1 MVLVRRLFRLP
12 SARNLDNFI
21 NMKSCFR
28 SNNGRGRSNFWLL
41 NGLPVVPKYADII
54 KAHSRRDPDLG
65 LSRRTGPDPGQIHPD
80 PQPRQRHRN
89 SPRQNEFILIHSI
102 CNLGGLN
109 HPMLRNVRVL
119 FTLKSKKKCIL
130 EQVCGARRIH

>member
-1 MVLVRRLFRLP
+1 MVLVRRLLRIP

-28 SNNGRGRSNFWLL
+28 RNNVRGRINLLLL
-41 NGLPVVPKYADII
+41 NGLAVIPKYTDII
-54 KAHSRRDPDLG
+54 KSHSRRDPDLG
-65 LSRRTGPDPGQIHPD
+65 FSRRSGPDPGQIHPD
-80 PQPRQRHRN
+80 PQPRQCHRN

-102 CNLGGLN
+102 CNSGGLN

-119 FTLKSKKKCIL
+119 FTIKSQGYREFYE
-130 EQVCGARRIH
+130 EQRA